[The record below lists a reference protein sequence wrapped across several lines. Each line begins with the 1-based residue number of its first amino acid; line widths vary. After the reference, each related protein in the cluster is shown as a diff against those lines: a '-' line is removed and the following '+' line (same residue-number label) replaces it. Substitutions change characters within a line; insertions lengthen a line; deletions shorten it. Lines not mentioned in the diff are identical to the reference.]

1 MNFLVND
8 ESQLS
13 HLYFF
18 TFAGS
23 PFSAFF
29 VEGTGQLCFISSDV
43 GEAVVVVLISSSS
56 LITTIEDS
64 SPLALLPFVLSEQ

>member
-13 HLYFF
+13 HLYFI
-18 TFAGS
+18 TSAGS

-29 VEGTGQLCFISSDV
+29 VEGTGQLCSISSDV
-43 GEAVVVVLISSSS
+43 GEAVDVVLISSYHR
-56 LITTIEDS
+56 
-64 SPLALLPFVLSEQ
+64 